1 MNREID
7 RRIKEARLTPTE
19 QKIAEYISL
28 NHSNIFSLSA
38 LRLGELIGTSDTS
51 VIRTARKLGF
61 AGYETVSGGEK
72 IFEDR
77 IRSIVEDMNP
87 LEGERALLGM
97 YFDFLSSREGGS
109 PFSSRAL
116 MIYALKLQL
125 MERSSSFS
133 QEKGLEEFDRLYK
146 EIETDIFR

>member
-61 AGYETVSGGEK
+61 A
-72 IFEDR
+72 R
-77 IRSIVEDMNP
+77 IMVP
-87 LEGERALLGM
+87 
-97 YFDFLSSREGGS
+97 SRN
-109 PFSSRAL
+109 R
-116 MIYALKLQL
+116 
-125 MERSSSFS
+125 
-133 QEKGLEEFDRLYK
+133 LEETFEGIEIIKVASVSQAIYK
-146 EIETDIFR
+146 VKNRQ